1 MIKSIVGG
9 NCIEIVGGSSSYP
22 YVNMANTS
30 AGMVRYNGTTS
41 NFEVYDGYNWC
52 PITSLSTTIALDRG
66 TQEILSWAKKK
77 CDEEIELEKLAES
90 YPAVKD
96 LVKQIEEKEAQIKV
110 IQTLVKEENKVGT
123 N

>member
-1 MIKSIVGG
+1 MIKSIVQGYG
-9 NCIEIVGGSSSYP
+9 VEIVGGSSNYP
-22 YVNMANTS
+22 YISMSNSS

-52 PITSLSTTIALDRG
+52 PITSLSTTISLDRG

-77 CDEEIELEKLAES
+77 RDEETEREKLAES

-96 LVKQIEEKEAQIKV
+96 LMSQIQEKEEQIKI